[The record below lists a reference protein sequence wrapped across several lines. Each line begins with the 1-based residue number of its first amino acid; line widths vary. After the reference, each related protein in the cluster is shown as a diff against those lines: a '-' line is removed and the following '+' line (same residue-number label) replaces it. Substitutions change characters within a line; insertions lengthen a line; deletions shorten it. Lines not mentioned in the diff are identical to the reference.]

1 MSQYVLDANVPIKW
15 FVPEDLTPQAVRLLE
30 GDHQFIVPD
39 LVYLETGNAL
49 WKKVRRRQIT
59 ASEARVVLDGIV
71 TAPFTTYP
79 ARELVSSALEL
90 ALQLDSTL
98 SHASSLG
105 LPLLPHCPLPPADL
119 PLHPLA
125 PA

>member
-30 GDHQFIVPD
+30 GAHQFIVPD

-59 ASEARVVLDGIV
+59 ASEI
-71 TAPFTTYP
+71 TA
-79 ARELVSSALEL
+79 AGNR
-90 ALQLDSTL
+90 
-98 SHASSLG
+98 
-105 LPLLPHCPLPPADL
+105 
-119 PLHPLA
+119 
-125 PA
+125 

>member
-1 MSQYVLDANVPIKW
+1 MSRYVLDANVPIKW
-15 FVPEDLTPQAVRLLE
+15 FIPEDLTPQAVRLLE

-71 TAPFTTYP
+71 TAPFTTTRP
-79 ARELVSSALEL
+79 GSSFPR
-90 ALQLDSTL
+90 
-98 SHASSLG
+98 HRGSS
-105 LPLLPHCPLPPADL
+105 P
-119 PLHPLA
+119 
-125 PA
+125 